1 GRAWGRLPGELL
13 AARPANPGVRGM
25 PALGGAEAVPAT
37 PLPGDVRF
45 SPELDWRLDEDDSTD
60 PAAPA
65 LPSPEHVT
73 TRRYGEPIS
82 EPPPEALPV
91 RHDNPP
97 PLESLP
103 AWLRISKAASRNEAF
118 ESLCELAGRR
128 PQDAAVF
135 TIHGPT
141 AVLRVAAGLDGPES
155 TRELPVPLESAAAF
169 RTAVQTGS
177 PYLGPVDDA
186 SRQVLALLGRAPAQA
201 LFLPIKV
208 VGRVVALLYGDH
220 GQRPPRSDDV
230 GDLVVATG
238 ETGRAFHTLI
248 LRSKRGTFAAAHEPA
263 EAG

>member
-97 PLESLP
+97 PLESPP
-103 AWLRISKAASRNEAF
+103 ARPRLSKAEGRHEGFEA
-118 ESLCELAGRR
+118 
-128 PQDAAVF
+128 P
-135 TIHGPT
+135 
-141 AVLRVAAGLDGPES
+141 VALGCAP
-155 TRELPVPLESAAAF
+155 RQAAA
-169 RTAVQTGS
+169 
-177 PYLGPVDDA
+177 
-186 SRQVLALLGRAPAQA
+186 
-201 LFLPIKV
+201 
-208 VGRVVALLYGDH
+208 
-220 GQRPPRSDDV
+220 
-230 GDLVVATG
+230 
-238 ETGRAFHTLI
+238 
-248 LRSKRGTFAAAHEPA
+248 
-263 EAG
+263 